1 MRVDQTAQWQPTPGD
16 FPSGSGPGGPTQP
29 PPEPPRSWRRRLLPG
44 LRFKHIFFG
53 TLALFMLIVAWLAI
67 TAPLSKSLQPIAAPS
82 LTLVSAEGDPI
93 ARRGADI
100 RAPVVLARLPKHVP
114 AAFVSIE
121 DRGFYGHWGISLR
134 GIARAAWRNLG
145 AGGVR
150 EGGSTITQQLAKT
163 SFLSSERTIGR
174 KAQEVL
180 IAFWIEAWLTK
191 QQILERY
198 LSNVYFGDNVY
209 GLRAAAHHYF
219 SVEPEQLSIPQ
230 AAMLAGMVRAP
241 SKLAPTHN
249 LKLAQARSRVVIATM
264 VRDGVL
270 TARQARKLRP
280 ATLRVEQQRAVPT
293 GTYFADWVLPSA
305 RARTE
310 AEGDDAYGQQTVQT
324 TLESRLQRLALQT
337 VRGAGL
343 GKAQVALVA
352 MRPDGRVV
360 AMVGG
365 KDYSKSPFNRATQAR
380 RQPGS
385 TFKLFVYLAAM
396 RAGMSP
402 DDRIEDRPLRIGN
415 WQPKNYGDR
424 YRGTLTLRDAFALSS
439 NVAAVR
445 LSEKVGRQNVIRA
458 AHDLGVTSPLNDNPS
473 LPLGTSGVTLLEMV
487 QAYAAVAAG
496 AYPVRAHGLEDP
508 EKPWW
513 QRMWQTYAGTT
524 RDPAFAQ
531 MKDLL
536 GSVIQQGTGRGAA
549 LAVPVYGKTGTSQDY
564 RDALFIGFTDDL
576 VVGVWVGN
584 DDNSSLGQVAGG
596 GLPARIFRDF
606 TAAAENTTP
615 AQVAA
620 PVDEPPVVEEGDAN
634 LAIPLGNSGYEVG
647 VEVGNDSVTLSARPA
662 PQGQNQPGG
671 DQQDQ
676 GGPPV
681 LNGPPPPPPPPRD
694 RTPPPRDRQPPPDD
708 DGDGD
713 GE

>member
-29 PPEPPRSWRRRLLPG
+29 PPEPPRSWRRRLFAG

-82 LTLVSAEGDPI
+82 LTLVSVEGDPI

-100 RAPVVLARLPKHVP
+100 RAPVQLAKLPKHVP

-121 DRGFYGHWGISLR
+121 DRGFYSHWGISPR

-163 SFLSSERTIGR
+163 SFLSSERTLGR

-249 LKLAQARSRVVIATM
+249 LKLAQARSRVVMATM

-270 TARQARKLRP
+270 TAGQAKKLRP
-280 ATLRVEQQRAVPT
+280 ATLKVEQQRAVPT
-293 GTYFADWVLPSA
+293 GTYFADWVLPAA

-310 AEGDDAYGQQTVQT
+310 AEGDDSYGQQTVQT

-402 DDRIEDRPLRIGN
+402 DDRIEDRPLRIDN

-496 AYPVRAHGLEDP
+496 AYPIRAHGLEDP

-513 QRMWQTYAGTT
+513 QRMWQSYAGKT

-634 LAIPLGNSGYEVG
+634 LAIPIGNSGYEVG
-647 VEVGNDSVTLSARPA
+647 VQVGNDSVTLSAHPG
-662 PQGQNQPGG
+662 PQGQNAPGG
-671 DQQDQ
+671 DQEDQ
-676 GGPPV
+676 APPIV
-681 LNGPPPPPPPPRD
+681 NGPPPPPPPPRD
-694 RTPPPRDRQPPPDD
+694 RAPPPRDRQPPPDD
-708 DGDGD
+708 DDG

>member
-1 MRVDQTAQWQPTPGD
+1 MDQTAQWQPATGD
-16 FPSGSGPGGPTQP
+16 YSGPAA
-29 PPEPPRSWRRRLLPG
+29 PEPPAPPPPPRPLWRRLLSHV
-44 LRFKHIFFG
+44 RIRHVVFG

-82 LTLVSAEGDPI
+82 LTLVSAEGEPI

-100 RAPVVLARLPKHVP
+100 RAPVRIADLPRHVP
-114 AAFVSIE
+114 AAFISIE
-121 DRGFYGHWGISLR
+121 DRGFYGHWGVSLR

-163 SFLSSERTIGR
+163 SFLSSERTMGR
-174 KAQEVL
+174 KGQEVL
-180 IAFWIEAWLTK
+180 IAFWLEAWLTK

-219 SVEPEQLSIPQ
+219 SVAPEKLSVAQ
-230 AAMLAGMVRAP
+230 AAMLAGMVKAP
-241 SKLAPTHN
+241 SRLAPTHS
-249 LKLAQARSRVVIATM
+249 LKLARARARVVIGAM

-270 TARQARKLRP
+270 TERGARALRP
-280 ATLRVEQQRAVPT
+280 ASLRIERQRAVPT
-293 GTYFADWVLPSA
+293 GTYFADWVLPAA
-305 RARTE
+305 RARSE
-310 AEGDDAYGQQTVQT
+310 DEGEGYGAQTVQT
-324 TLESRLQRLALQT
+324 TLESRLQKIALQT

-343 GKAQVALVA
+343 GRAQVALVA

-365 KDYSKSPFNRATQAR
+365 KDYARSPFNRATQAR

-385 TFKLFVYLAAM
+385 TFKLFVYLAAL

-402 DDRIEDRPLRIGN
+402 DDPVEDRPLRIGQ

-424 YRGTLTLRDAFALSS
+424 YRGTLSLRDAFALSS

-445 LSEKVGRQNVIRA
+445 VSERVGRARVIRA
-458 AHDLGVTSPLNDNPS
+458 ARDLGVTSPLEDNPS
-473 LPLGTSGVTLLEMV
+473 LALGTSGVTLLEMV

-496 AYPVRAHGLEDP
+496 AYPVRAYGLE
-508 EKPWW
+508 EARKPWW
-513 QRMWQTYAGTT
+513 QRMWQDYAGRT
-524 RDPAFAQ
+524 RDPAFGE

-536 GSVIQQGTGRGAA
+536 GSVVQQGTGRGAA

-564 RDALFIGFTDDL
+564 RDALFIGFTQDL

-596 GLPARIFRDF
+596 GVPARIFRDF
-606 TAAAENTTP
+606 TAAALGTSP
-615 AQVAA
+615 AQIAA
-620 PVDEPPVVEEGDAN
+620 PPMEPPVVQEGNAA
-634 LAIPLGNSGYEVG
+634 LAIPIGDSGYEVG
-647 VEVGNDSVTLSARPA
+647 VQVDNGSVTLSA
-662 PQGQNQPGG
+662 QPSPDG
-671 DQQDQ
+671 
-676 GGPPV
+676 
-681 LNGPPPPPPPPRD
+681 RD
-694 RTPPPRDRQPPPDD
+694 GPPPDD
-708 DGDGD
+708 PPTLDGPPAPPAPRDRPPPGD
-713 GE
+713 EPDEDQGP

>member
-29 PPEPPRSWRRRLLPG
+29 PPEPPRSWRRRLFAG

-82 LTLVSAEGDPI
+82 LTLVSVEGDPI

-100 RAPVVLARLPKHVP
+100 RAPVQLAKLPKHVP

-121 DRGFYGHWGISLR
+121 DRGFYSHWGISPR

-163 SFLSSERTIGR
+163 SFLSSERTLGR

-249 LKLAQARSRVVIATM
+249 LKLAQARSRVVMATM

-270 TARQARKLRP
+270 TAGQAKKLRP
-280 ATLRVEQQRAVPT
+280 ATLKVEQQRAVPT
-293 GTYFADWVLPSA
+293 GTYFADWVLPAA

-310 AEGDDAYGQQTVQT
+310 AEGDDSYGQQTVQT

-496 AYPVRAHGLEDP
+496 AYPIRAHGLEDP

-513 QRMWQTYAGTT
+513 QRMWQSYAGKT

-584 DDNSSLGQVAGG
+584 DDNSSLGQVVGG

-634 LAIPLGNSGYEVG
+634 LAIPIGNSGYEVG
-647 VEVGNDSVTLSARPA
+647 VQVGNDSVTLSAHPG
-662 PQGQNQPGG
+662 PQGQNAPGG
-671 DQQDQ
+671 DQEDQ
-676 GGPPV
+676 APPIV
-681 LNGPPPPPPPPRD
+681 NGPPPPPPPPRD
-694 RTPPPRDRQPPPDD
+694 RAPPPRDRQPPPDD
-708 DGDGD
+708 DDGG

>member
-1 MRVDQTAQWQPTPGD
+1 MRVDQTAQWQPMPGD
-16 FPSGSGPGGPTQP
+16 YQDPAGPGSP
-29 PPEPPRSWRRRLLPG
+29 PPPAPERPWWRRLLSRIRIRHVVLG
-44 LRFKHIFFG
+44 L
-53 TLALFMLIVAWLAI
+53 LAFLMLTIAWLAI

-82 LTLVSAEGDPI
+82 LTLVSAEGEPI

-100 RAPVVLARLPKHVP
+100 RAPVQLARLPKHVP

-121 DRGFYGHWGISLR
+121 DKRFYHHWGISLR
-134 GIARAAWRNLG
+134 GIARAAWRNVG

-163 SFLSSERTIGR
+163 SFLSSERTMGR
-174 KAQEVL
+174 KGQEVL
-180 IAFWIEAWLTK
+180 IAFWLEAWLTK
-191 QQILERY
+191 PQILERY

-219 SVEPEQLSIPQ
+219 SVEPEQLSVAQ

-241 SKLAPTHN
+241 SRLAPTHN
-249 LKLAQARSRVVIATM
+249 LQLARNRAKVVIGAM
-264 VRDGVL
+264 VRDGAL
-270 TARQARKLRP
+270 TARQARALKP
-280 ATLRVEQQRAVPT
+280 ASLRVERQRAVPT
-293 GTYFADWVLPSA
+293 GTYFADWVLPAA
-305 RARTE
+305 RARVE
-310 AEGDDAYGQQTVQT
+310 QEGDDAYGQQTVPT
-324 TLESRLQRLALQT
+324 TLESRLQKAALQSI
-337 VRGAGL
+337 RNAGL

-352 MRPDGRVV
+352 MRPDGKVV

-365 KDYSKSPFNRATQAR
+365 KDYSRSPFNRATQAR

-402 DDRIEDRPLRIGN
+402 DDPIEDKPLRIGN

-424 YRGTLTLRDAFALSS
+424 YRGTMTLRDAFAQSS

-445 LSEKVGRQNVIRA
+445 LSEKVGWQNVIRA

-473 LPLGTSGVTLLEMV
+473 LALGTSGVTLIEMV

-496 AYPVRAHGLEDP
+496 AYPVRAHGLDDP

-513 QRMWQTYAGTT
+513 QRMWQNYAGKT
-524 RDPAFAQ
+524 RDPAFGQ
-531 MKDLL
+531 MKALL

-615 AQVAA
+615 AQVAV

-634 LAIPLGNSGYEVG
+634 LAIPIGNSGYEVG
-647 VEVGNDSVTLSARPA
+647 VEVGNDSVTLSARPS
-662 PQGQNQPGG
+662 PQGQTRPEDGE
-671 DQQDQ
+671 DQA
-676 GGPPV
+676 PPI
-681 LNGPPPPPPPPRD
+681 LNGPPPPPPPRE
-694 RTPPPRDRQPPPDD
+694 RAPPPRDRQPPPDD
-708 DGDGD
+708 DDG

>member
-1 MRVDQTAQWQPTPGD
+1 MDQTAQWQPTPAD
-16 FPSGSGPGGPTQP
+16 RNNAGGAGWL
-29 PPEPPRSWRRRLLPG
+29 PPEPPPEGPPPSWRRRLLGRVRLKHVVLG
-44 LRFKHIFFG
+44 L
-53 TLALFMLIVAWLAI
+53 LALFMLIIAWLAI

-100 RAPVVLARLPKHVP
+100 RAPVVLAKLPKHVP

-121 DRGFYGHWGISLR
+121 DKRFYDHLGISLR
-134 GIARAAWRNLG
+134 GIARAAWRNVG

-163 SFLSSERTIGR
+163 SFLSSERTMGR

-180 IAFWIEAWLTK
+180 IAFWLEAWLTK

-219 SVEPEQLSIPQ
+219 SVEPEQLTVPQ

-241 SKLAPTHN
+241 SRLAPTHN
-249 LKLAQARSRVVIATM
+249 LKLARARSKVVLAAM
-264 VRDGVL
+264 ARDGVI
-270 TARQARKLRP
+270 TQRQLKTLKP
-280 ATLRVEQQRAVPT
+280 ASLKVERQRAVPT
-293 GTYFADWVLPSA
+293 GTYFADWVLPAA
-305 RARTE
+305 RGRIE
-310 AEGDDAYGQQTVQT
+310 QEGDDAYGQQTVPT
-324 TLESRLQRLALQT
+324 TLESRLQRAALQSI
-337 VRGAGL
+337 RNAGL
-343 GKAQVALVA
+343 GGAQVALVA

-365 KDYSKSPFNRATQAR
+365 KDYSKSPFNRATQAL

-402 DDRIEDRPLRIGN
+402 DDTIEDRPLRIGN

-424 YRGTLTLRDAFALSS
+424 YRGTMTLRDAFAQSS

-458 AHDLGVTSPLNDNPS
+458 AQDLGVTSPLNNNPS
-473 LPLGTSGVTLLEMV
+473 LALGTSGVSLLEMV

-496 AYPVRAHGLEDP
+496 AYPVHAKGLEDP
-508 EKPWW
+508 EKPWY
-513 QRMWQTYAGTT
+513 QRMWQNYAGKTH
-524 RDPAFAQ
+524 DPAFGK

-536 GSVIQQGTGRGAA
+536 GAVVQQGTGRGAA
-549 LAVPVYGKTGTSQDY
+549 LAIPVYGKTGTSQDY

-576 VVGVWVGN
+576 VVGVWMGN
-584 DDNSSLGQVAGG
+584 DDNSSLGKVAGG
-596 GLPARIFRDF
+596 SIPARIFRDF
-606 TAAAENTTP
+606 TAAAENTT
-615 AQVAA
+615 AVQIAA
-620 PVDEPPVVEEGDAN
+620 PPQEDPIIEEGDAN
-634 LAIPLGNSGYEVG
+634 LAIPIEGTGYEVG
-647 VEVGNDSVTLSARPA
+647 VQVGNDSVTLSARPS
-662 PQGQNQPGG
+662 PNG
-671 DQQDQ
+671 DQ
-676 GGPPV
+676 GPPPDEDDGPPI
-681 LNGPPPPPPPPRD
+681 LNGPPPPPAPRGGPPPRD
-694 RTPPPRDRQPPPDD
+694 RPPPDD
-708 DGDGD
+708 DADGGDG
-713 GE
+713 GY